1 MAQRYTSVVVDPS
14 AQGRNR
20 MKDAMRSVAAFAGV
34 SSAASLIEAAE
45 TIKSG
50 STVDVVFLSQRL
62 DSDESLDFIA
72 RAKTL
77 ANSRD
82 AAFVV
87 LVSSASERSNMAKQM
102 VAGADGFLVEPY
114 SVDQLV
120 QITQLAERV
129 RCERR
134 DARFEKA
141 AELLLSELMDQV
153 DQLAMLKK
161 GGRAGNISQQI
172 FSETCSVLK
181 TLEPALQDQYLR
193 LAVERF
199 SSIAKPRTLQ
209 LRGNSYT
216 GASERVRKKF
226 AARAIDGIR
235 FAVGA

>member
-1 MAQRYTSVVVDPS
+1 
-14 AQGRNR
+14 

-34 SSAASLIEAAE
+34 GSAASLTEAVE

-62 DSDESLDFIA
+62 DSDESLNFIA

-87 LVSSASERSNMAKQM
+87 LVSSASERSNMARQM

-120 QITQLAERV
+120 QITHLAERV

-141 AELLLSELMDQV
+141 AELLLSELIDQV
-153 DQLAMLKK
+153 DQLAILRKS
-161 GGRAGNISQQI
+161 GRAGNISQQI
-172 FSETCSVLK
+172 FLDTCSVLK
-181 TLEPALQDQYLR
+181 TLEPVLQEQYLR

-199 SSIAKPRTLQ
+199 SGIAKPRTLQ

-226 AARAIDGIR
+226 AARAIDGLK